1 MAAHD
6 LRYHFLTSCIVRDP
20 LHLPVSCNKDC
31 GAGCPLL
38 AEVENGRLLRIRDN
52 PLRPPHMRGCVR
64 GYQMTRMVYNPER
77 LSSPLVR
84 SGPRGS
90 GQFRE
95 VGWDEA
101 LQSVSDRLE
110 QIRDTW
116 GPEAVLRL
124 GGSGSSRGALHNT
137 ALLARRFL
145 SQFGGYTEITG
156 NYSSG
161 AESFVV
167 PYLFGPGYSRR
178 TGIDAATLKHS
189 RLILLWG
196 ANILDTRFGCELTS
210 RIREQR
216 HRGVPVIAIDPRRSR
231 TVQRLSDQW
240 IPVRPG
246 TDTALMAAVLHVL
259 LSEALVDRDFVRRT
273 SVGFDFL
280 ERYIRGETDG
290 QAKTPSWAEKICG
303 VPQKTIVQL
312 ARQYGRSKP
321 AALIPGLS
329 IQRTIGGEEAIRMSV
344 ALQTATGNVG
354 ALGGSTGGNIW
365 NRLPEPRCG
374 RLPVPPHPTPPG
386 IPEYL
391 WPDAVLEGRTGGYP
405 TDIKAIYNVGG
416 NYLSTGSD
424 VHKNIRAFEGVE
436 LSLCH
441 EHFLTPTARY
451 CDVVLP
457 VTTFLEREDIIFPE
471 TNHLL
476 YSHKVI
482 EPVGMARNDYDIFCD
497 LADRLGFGNEF
508 SERRNA
514 AEWIDHFLVQSEI
527 PDVKEFRRTG
537 IYIGAEQ
544 ERCGLSEFVSDPEAH
559 PLDTPSGKIEIAS
572 EIYAR
577 LGFSAFPTW
586 RGFQSTSEYPLYL
599 ITPHARYRINS
610 QYANDPWFLR
620 REQQQLWMNPKD
632 AAERGIDD
640 DREVVVESPQGRVR
654 VFVRI
659 TEDIMPGVVCLL
671 AGMWPR
677 IGEDGVD
684 TAGAANILTS
694 TAPTEPSRSSRTHS
708 VAVQVRPA

>member
-1 MAAHD
+1 MKD
-6 LRYHFLTSCIVRDP
+6 RLHF
-20 LHLPVSCNKDC
+20 PVSCNKDC
-31 GAGCPLL
+31 GGGCPLI

-52 PLRPPHMRGCVR
+52 PLRPPHMTGCVR

-77 LSSPLVR
+77 LNTPLIR
-84 SGPRGS
+84 NGPRGS
-90 GQFRE
+90 GKFRE
-95 VGWDEA
+95 VRWDEA
-101 LQSVSDRLE
+101 LQFVRERLDG
-110 QIRDTW
+110 IRSTW

-124 GGSGSSRGALHNT
+124 GGSGSCRGALHNT
-137 ALLARRFL
+137 ALLTRRFL
-145 SQFGGYTEITG
+145 SFLGGYTETTG
-156 NYSSG
+156 SYSSG

-167 PYLFGPGYSRR
+167 PYLFGPGNSVR

-196 ANILDTRFGCELTS
+196 ANILDTRFGCELAS

-216 HRGVPVIAIDPRRSR
+216 RRGVPLIAIDPRRSR
-231 TVQRLSDQW
+231 TVERLSDQW

-246 TDTALMAAVLHVL
+246 TDTALMAAVLYVL
-259 LSEALVDRDFVRRT
+259 LSEALVDRDFIRRT
-273 SVGFDFL
+273 SVGFDTL
-280 ERYIRGETDG
+280 KRYVRGEDDG
-290 QAKTPSWAEKICG
+290 QPKTPSWAEKICG

-312 ARQYGRSKP
+312 ALQYGSNKP
-321 AALIPGLS
+321 TALIPGLS

-354 ALGGSTGGNIW
+354 AHGGSTGANIW
-365 NRLPEPRCG
+365 GRLPGPRCG
-374 RLPVPPHPTPPG
+374 SLPVPPHPIPPG
-386 IPEYL
+386 IPQYL
-391 WPDAVLEGRTGGYP
+391 WPDAVLDGRAGGYP

-424 VHKNIRAFEGVE
+424 VHKNIRAFESVA
-436 LSLCH
+436 LSVCH

-457 VTTFLEREDIIFPE
+457 VTTFLEREDILFPA

-476 YSHKVI
+476 YSHQVI
-482 EPVGMARNDYDIFCD
+482 EPVGQARNDYDIFCD
-497 LADRLGFGNEF
+497 LADRMGFGNEF
-508 SERRNA
+508 SERRSA
-514 AEWIDHFLVQSEI
+514 AKWIDHFLVHSEV
-527 PDVKEFRRTG
+527 PDAEEFRRTG
-537 IYIGAEQ
+537 IYIGTEQ

-572 EIYAR
+572 ESYAS
-577 LGFSAFPTW
+577 LGFSACPVW

-610 QYANDPWFLR
+610 QYANDPWFLQ
-620 REQQQLWMNPKD
+620 REQQRLWMNPKD
-632 AAERGIDD
+632 AAERGIDGNG
-640 DREVVVESPQGRVR
+640 EVEVESPQGKLQVS
-654 VFVRI
+654 VRI
-659 TEDIMPGVVCLL
+659 TGDIMTGVVCLL

-684 TAGAANILTS
+684 TAGLANILTS
-694 TAPTEPSRSSRTHS
+694 TVPTEPSRSSRTHS

>member
-1 MAAHD
+1 M
-6 LRYHFLTSCIVRDP
+6 RDP

-124 GGSGSSRGALHNT
+124 GGSGSCRGALHNT

-354 ALGGSTGGNIW
+354 ALGGSSGGNIW

-514 AEWIDHFLVQSEI
+514 AEWIDHFLVQSEV

-577 LGFSAFPTW
+577 LGFSAFPAW

-654 VFVRI
+654 VSVLI

-671 AGMWPR
+671 QGIWPNLDANGM
-677 IGEDGVD
+677 DQ
-684 TAGAANILTS
+684 AGAANILTS
-694 TAPTEPSRSSRTHS
+694 TVPTEPCMGSRTHS
-708 VAVQVRPA
+708 VLVEV